1 MDVGKTIWFKNE
13 KKQDKDFINSSLKS
27 EIPKNKIFNIS
38 SLIFN
43 IESHKEEVLS
53 NYKFFY
59 MQEHD
64 SLCIVIDEK
73 QKYSDFSKEIMM
85 NLMEFCQKLNISNIY
100 MLICR
105 KNKEYIQLL
114 QVMLTVGFT
123 NDENIKNTKLDDKVY
138 KFLKMNLSQNKEEI
152 EEVDFMMN

>member
-1 MDVGKTIWFKNE
+1 M
-13 KKQDKDFINSSLKS
+13 
-27 EIPKNKIFNIS
+27 
-38 SLIFN
+38 IFN

-53 NYKFFY
+53 NYKFLY

-64 SLCIVIDEK
+64 SLCIVIDEN